1 MRTTG
6 AEQRATAGNAEG
18 RWYTPK
24 RQTDRYGGPHRVR
37 ANTRESLRTA
47 GGGAGPQPISVTV
60 GDLRKRTGRHGAR
73 MDERAPSGR
82 IGRWSGE
89 AGSRGGAWVMM
100 AG

>member
-37 ANTRESLRTA
+37 ANTRESLRAA
-47 GGGAGPQPISVTV
+47 GVCAGRQPISVTV

-73 MDERAPSGR
+73 MDERAPSGMT
-82 IGRWSGE
+82 GRS
-89 AGSRGGAWVMM
+89 SVS
-100 AG
+100 